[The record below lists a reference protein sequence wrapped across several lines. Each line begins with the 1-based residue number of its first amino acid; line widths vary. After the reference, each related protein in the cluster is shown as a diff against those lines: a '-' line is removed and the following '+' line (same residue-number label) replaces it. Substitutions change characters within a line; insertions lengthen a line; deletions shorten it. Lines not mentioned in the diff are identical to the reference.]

1 MFYTFYS
8 KKLKSFYYY
17 ISGKEEVVC
26 DNCDGHGSY
35 RIRMRTHI
43 CSKCLGAGKLDWI
56 ELCMGKNKRSVGDE
70 PPSEKSVRTYISEY
84 AKSAK

>member
-1 MFYTFYS
+1 ME
-8 KKLKSFYYY
+8 KLKKS
-17 ISGKEEVVC
+17 EVVC
-26 DNCDGHGSY
+26 DKCGGVGKL
-35 RIRMRTHI
+35 RARRRTYI

-56 ELCMGKNKRSVGDE
+56 EVCMGKNKRSVGDE